1 MDIKREHDGGLH
13 NRIYHAPYFVPVSIN
28 RPIKVY
34 VQTVKAIGRKE
45 VNPNGNEL
53 SLGDVCVFLDRASC
67 ERSVEVANSAQGGV
81 RMNTG
86 DGVKFIAGRIE
97 LAVGSEV
104 IKAGTVLWRVMSWSE
119 FRDGYVVDE
128 TYGTFRNKEDAES
141 VCKAMYEQH
150 RNTLAVKEHL
160 SLGKIGI
167 PESAFVDFAKAN
179 EYRELL

>member
-1 MDIKREHDGGLH
+1 MDIRNEQK
-13 NRIYHAPYFVPVSIN
+13 NRIYHAPYFTALSIN

-34 VQTVKAIGRKE
+34 VQTVKAIGRKD
-45 VNPNGNEL
+45 VSNNGSDM
-53 SLGDVCVFLDRASC
+53 SLGDVCVFLDEASC
-67 ERSVEVANSAQGGV
+67 ERAVERANVSQGGV
-81 RMNTG
+81 KLDTG

-104 IKAGTVLWRVMSWSE
+104 VKAGSVLWRVMSWSE
-119 FRDGYVVDE
+119 FRDGYIVDE

-141 VCKAMYEQH
+141 VCRAMYEQH
-150 RNTLAVKEHL
+150 RNALAVKEHL